1 MSKNLLFEWG
11 TKKEYITPDGVKHME
26 IVVEVW
32 DPEVFMGWIRDVDL
46 DFIEGESL
54 DYHHVKKKIIE
65 ALGFDDFS

>member
-11 TKKEYITPDGVKHME
+11 TKKEYIAPDGVKHME
-26 IVVEVW
+26 VVVEVW

-46 DFIEGESL
+46 DFTEGESL

>member
-11 TKKEYITPDGVKHME
+11 TKKEYTTPDGVKHME
-26 IVVEVW
+26 VVVEVW

>member
-26 IVVEVW
+26 VVVEVW
-32 DPEVFMGWIRDVDL
+32 DPEVFMGWVRDVDL
-46 DFIEGESL
+46 DFTEGESL